1 VPAAFPQFPR
11 GATGAIFPEMAAAK
25 KSHSFKAT
33 LERPENNLGWT
44 IIRVPPKVSRAF
56 KTRAMLKVKGE
67 INHFPF
73 RTSLFPT
80 GRGTHTLLVNKAMQ
94 KGANVT
100 LGMTAEFRLE
110 PDLAER
116 KITIPPQLT
125 RILKE
130 DRRFARWF
138 ETLNYSAR
146 KWLSDWIVQPK
157 SLDARTRR
165 AEQVAEQLLS
175 TMEGEQELPPV
186 LRAAFA
192 REPYALEGWQEMSP
206 THRRGHLLAIFY
218 YRTPAARDRRIAKT
232 VEDALSRAERR
243 RKSMKPVRTDY
254 SNYRIE

>member
-1 VPAAFPQFPR
+1 
-11 GATGAIFPEMAAAK
+11 MASVT

-33 LERPENNLGWT
+33 LERPQNNLGWT
-44 IIRVPPKVSRAF
+44 IIHVPAKVTRAF

-110 PDLAER
+110 PDLAQR
-116 KITIPPQLT
+116 KITIPAELT
-125 RILKE
+125 GILKQ
-130 DRRFARWF
+130 DRTFTRWF
-138 ETLNYSAR
+138 KTLNYSSR

-175 TMEGEQELPPV
+175 TMEAERELPPV
-186 LRAAFA
+186 IKAAFA
-192 REPYALEGWQEMSP
+192 RQPYALEGWQAMTP
-206 THRRGHLLAIFY
+206 VHRRGHLLAIFY
-218 YRTPAARDRRIAKT
+218 YRTPDGRDRRIAKT
-232 VEDALSRAERR
+232 VQDALCYADRH
-243 RKSMKPVRTDY
+243 RKP
-254 SNYRIE
+254 

>member
-1 VPAAFPQFPR
+1 MAS
-11 GATGAIFPEMAAAK
+11 AT
-25 KSHSFKAT
+25 KSHSFNAT
-33 LERPENNLGWT
+33 LERPQNNLGWT
-44 IIRVPPKVSRAF
+44 IIHIPAKVSQAF

-116 KITIPPQLT
+116 RITIPPQLT
-125 RILKE
+125 GILKE
-130 DRRFARWF
+130 DRSFARWF
-138 ETLNYSAR
+138 RTLNYSSR

-175 TMEGEQELPPV
+175 TMEAELELPPV
-186 LRAAFA
+186 IKAAFA
-192 REPYALEGWQEMSP
+192 RQPYALDGWQAMSP

-218 YRTPAARDRRIAKT
+218 YRTPDARDRRIAKT
-232 VEDALSRAERR
+232 VQDALCYAGRH
-243 RKSMKPVRTDY
+243 RKS
-254 SNYRIE
+254 